1 MTCADN
7 DWDTSR
13 TMQPETVFARGAGDD
28 TVERERLLGSL
39 RHSEAMLRAAQ
50 QLARVGSFVL
60 CAGAG
65 PRDAHWSDEARRI
78 FGVCSSNTPAT
89 VEAFV
94 ANLVHTDDRIAVSEA
109 LGRGLCLLQSSEIE
123 YRTSPARGD
132 VRALITAIEPME
144 QEGAV
149 VSVLCTVLDITERH
163 ETEAKLAEFRNELS
177 HVARL
182 AMAGE
187 MATVMA
193 HEINQPL
200 AAIAHTADA
209 CLRLNKF
216 GKMDGE
222 DFAGHFREISGQAR
236 RASEIIRRI
245 RSLVRKQPFTQKP
258 LDLNLVVDDV
268 LRLLGHLATKKGV
281 RVERDRERNLPLIL
295 GDEIQLGQLAHN
307 LIRNAIDAV
316 MQNQDEERLVRIVT
330 SVRDARF
337 VVLDVVDN
345 GPGIPADLQVKIFEP
360 FYSTRHMGL
369 GMGLPI
375 ARTIAEAH
383 RAQLT
388 IGEPAILARGARFS
402 VVFDGGSR
410 RSGVCPA

>member
-1 MTCADN
+1 MTGSGSRIDQP
-7 DWDTSR
+7 DT
-13 TMQPETVFARGAGDD
+13 ETTGCSFDPDVA
-28 TVERERLLGSL
+28 EREQLLGSL
-39 RHSEAMLRAAQ
+39 RESEAMLRAAQ

-60 CAGAG
+60 CEGAAL
-65 PRDAHWSDEARRI
+65 RDAHWSDEARRI
-78 FGVCSSNTPAT
+78 FGVAPSNTPGT
-89 VEAFV
+89 VDGFV
-94 ANLVHTDDRIAVSEA
+94 ANLVHPDDRYAVSEA
-109 LGRGLCLLQSSEIE
+109 IRRALCLQQACEIE
-123 YRTSPARGD
+123 YRTCPARSD

-144 QEGAV
+144 QDGGLAC
-149 VSVLCTVLDITERH
+149 VLCTALDITERH
-163 ETEAKLAEFRNELS
+163 ATEAKLAEYRNELS

-187 MATVMA
+187 MTTVMA

-209 CLRLNKF
+209 CLRLNTF
-216 GKMDGE
+216 ENIDRE
-222 DFAGHFREISGQAR
+222 EFAGHLKEISAQAR

-245 RSLVRKQPFTQKP
+245 RNLVRKQPFMQKP

-268 LRLLGHLATKKGV
+268 MRLLASLSMKKGV
-281 RVERDRERNLPLIL
+281 RVELDRGRDLPLVM

-316 MQNQDEERLVRIVT
+316 MQNDVSERLVKVMT
-330 SVRDARF
+330 SVSDDGF
-337 VVLDVVDN
+337 VVLDVLDN
-345 GPGIPADLQVKIFEP
+345 GPGIPDDVKDKIFEP

-383 RAQLT
+383 HAELA
-388 IGEPAILARGARFS
+388 IEEPAASGKGALFR
-402 VVFDGGSR
+402 VFFYGAYREGSI
-410 RSGVCPA
+410 CPD